1 MLGVGT
7 STETPTTNSS
17 LNDASFKELKKVF
30 ENMIE
35 ENPDFEYLDL
45 NIAVTADVQ
54 EETLTS
60 PTQEVT

>member
-1 MLGVGT
+1 ML
-7 STETPTTNSS
+7 ECWELEP
-17 LNDASFKELKKVF
+17 AQRPSFKELKKVF

>member
-1 MLGVGT
+1 ML
-7 STETPTTNSS
+7 ECWELDP
-17 LNDASFKELKKVF
+17 AQRPSFKELKKVF

-54 EETLTS
+54 EETITS
-60 PTQEVT
+60 PTKEVA

>member
-1 MLGVGT
+1 ML
-7 STETPTTNSS
+7 ECWELEP
-17 LNDASFKELKKVF
+17 AQRPSFKELKKVF

-45 NIAVTADVQ
+45 NNTVTADVQ

-60 PTQEVT
+60 PTQEVA